1 VLIEVRRSS
10 SLRYDRFRISIL
22 TFFKFGVVHLLK
34 DAQDAEKK
42 SIEAEIQQLQ
52 RNFHVLEN
60 DKRNYGEVS
69 QGVIRKQRA
78 TIMKLSRENKKMKQ
92 EVNDTRAFTAS
103 RSEHKIGSERLQR
116 TQEEKDRID
125 ARLRDESARGEL

>member
-1 VLIEVRRSS
+1 GSARLSLGLMVLALVALVALRIVSFLLLHHSS
-10 SLRYDRFRISIL
+10 
-22 TFFKFGVVHLLK
+22 
-34 DAQDAEKK
+34 DAEKK

-52 RNFHVLEN
+52 RNFRVLEN

-103 RSEHKIGSERLQR
+103 RSEHKIGTERLQR
-116 TQEEKDRID
+116 MQEEKDRID